1 MKHIK
6 NLIICI
12 IVFLPLI
19 GGYCIHHSFDL
30 NENVKGRWY
39 EFYIHVYSN
48 TDEVVYSNTDE
59 VIDLDNFCFFYDFS
73 NDKGVIS
80 FKSYDPLNRIKI
92 KFPSNID
99 NETLNIYS
107 KRSGKKIYFVK
118 NGIQSLNAN
127 NMEVKELC
135 RIIDGV
141 NLDNPYPNTEFTEID
156 LSLYNTTN
164 NDNFIVEFKSNLKPD
179 GIFYFFNNRN
189 NRLSQGS
196 KGMNINFIL
205 GDDYEGSGNYISD
218 LKNIEEARNSFDD
231 DLKLNFADNDPNL
244 TSQFKLSSIDRKI
257 LNEKSLYFAIGI
269 LLISIPISA
278 LISIILTI
286 IRCPE
291 ILREKSDEQDA
302 FSHAIEIIRG
312 TRFSY
317 IITQMEL
324 QK

>member
-1 MKHIK
+1 MKYIK
-6 NLIICI
+6 VFFVCI
-12 IVFLPLI
+12 IVFLLLI
-19 GGYCIHHSFDL
+19 GGYCIHHSLDL

-39 EFYIHVYSN
+39 EFSIQVNSN
-48 TDEVVYSNTDE
+48 TDEIIN
-59 VIDLDNFCFFYDFS
+59 LNNFCFFYDFS

-80 FKSYDPLNRIKI
+80 FESCYPLNRINI
-92 KFPSNID
+92 EFPSNID
-99 NETLNIYS
+99 IETLNIYS
-107 KRSGKKIYFVK
+107 KINGKKIYFVK

-127 NMEVKELC
+127 NIEIKELC
-135 RIIDGV
+135 RLIDGV
-141 NLDNPYPNTEFTEID
+141 NLDNPPYPNTEFTEIN
-156 LSLYNTTN
+156 LTLYNTTN
-164 NDNFIVEFKSNLKPD
+164 NDNFIIEFKSNLKPD
-179 GIFYFFNNRN
+179 GIYYFSNNNN

-244 TSQFKLSSIDRKI
+244 TSQFKLSAIDRKI
-257 LNEKSLYFAIGI
+257 LNKKSFYFAIGI

-278 LISIILTI
+278 LISMILPIT
-286 IRCPE
+286 RCPE
-291 ILREKSDEQDA
+291 ILPKKSDEQDT
-302 FSHAIEIIRG
+302 FSQAIEIIRC

-317 IITQMEL
+317 IITQMES